1 MRTRWTWL
9 GGVPV
14 EAIEVVTEG
23 ATSLEVNV
31 LPAEQAQPGPDLPA
45 PQPAPVVVDAP
56 PADLTIDAVAATL
69 PLETLPDAEAV
80 EMPEEGGGAQTGAEA
95 QTYSLSER
103 IGMGTVRG
111 GKMGLFA
118 AVGEAA
124 AYGLDN
130 IANIGL
136 PPGTGVAVGCVL
148 YAVNKALVPTNGGI
162 L

>member
-1 MRTRWTWL
+1 MTRTRWTWL
-9 GGVPV
+9 GGARV
-14 EAIEVVTEG
+14 EAIEVVQE
-23 ATSLEVNV
+23 ADRIEVNV
-31 LPAEQAQPGPDLPA
+31 LPVDNSGAYLPFP
-45 PQPAPVVVDAP
+45 PQGTSADAP
-56 PADLTIDAVAATL
+56 PTL
-69 PLETLPDAEAV
+69 PPNSDATAPTLPAEALPDGAAV
-80 EMPEEGGGAQTGAEA
+80 PMPPEASGAETGAETEP
-95 QTYSLSER
+95 TYSLSER

-130 IANIGL
+130 IAQVGL

-148 YAVNKALVPTNGGI
+148 YAVNKALVPRNGGI